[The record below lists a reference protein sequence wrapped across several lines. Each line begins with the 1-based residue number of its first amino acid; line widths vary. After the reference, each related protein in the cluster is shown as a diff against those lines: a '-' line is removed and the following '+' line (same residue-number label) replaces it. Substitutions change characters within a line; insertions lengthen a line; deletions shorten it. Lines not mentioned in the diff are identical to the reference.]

1 MLFFILLL
9 KVRAIWLGSKG
20 RNSSDSFKPIP
31 KSLRPLI
38 TEKRL
43 HFVAKV
49 GVVVPSRVH
58 EVIFL
63 PILHNKSSQVR

>member
-1 MLFFILLL
+1 MLFFIPLL

-31 KSLRPLI
+31 KSLSLRPLI

-49 GVVVPSRVH
+49 GVVVPSQVH
-58 EVIFL
+58 EVIFFAYL
-63 PILHNKSSQVR
+63 AQ